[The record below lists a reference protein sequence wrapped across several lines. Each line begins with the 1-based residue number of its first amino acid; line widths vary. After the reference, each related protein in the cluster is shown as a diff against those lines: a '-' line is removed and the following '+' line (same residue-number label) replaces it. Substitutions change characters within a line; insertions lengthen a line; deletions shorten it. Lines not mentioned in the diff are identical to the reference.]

1 MGRRKIEIKAIED
14 NNKRQV
20 TFSKRRKGLFKK
32 AEQMCLLDETMK
44 MSLVVFSPAGKPF
57 SFHHPSV
64 DTVIDRFFNGQNPS
78 DLISHD
84 TRQSTDMKDGVSTTD
99 APRFW
104 WEKVNMDKFQT
115 LEDLTNF
122 ENELE
127 RVKNMAMARMQKIES
142 RRSSHEASTSSS
154 TRVNCGFDDPVTL
167 NGPLSTIA
175 MVMVKDKRLLVGPE
189 IGASCTFMRNAA
201 SEKDLIK
208 TRAALRGG
216 LKKKSSDK

>member
-14 NNKRQV
+14 KNKRQV
-20 TFSKRRKGLFKK
+20 TFSKRRKGLFNK
-32 AEQMCLLDETMK
+32 AEQMCLLDKKM

-57 SFHHPSV
+57 SFHHPSA
-64 DTVIDRFFNGQNPS
+64 DIVIDRFFNGQNPS

-84 TRQSTDMKDGVSTTD
+84 TRQSTDTKDGVSRTD

-104 WEKVNMDKFQT
+104 WENVNMDKFQT

-127 RVKNMAMARMQKIES
+127 RVKNMTMARMQKMES

-154 TRVNCGFDDPVTL
+154 MHVNCGFDGGQVEWTSFYNR
-167 NGPLSTIA
+167 NGHG
-175 MVMVKDKRLLVGPE
+175 KR
-189 IGASCTFMRNAA
+189 
-201 SEKDLIK
+201 
-208 TRAALRGG
+208 
-216 LKKKSSDK
+216 